1 MAALLSDLRTETP
14 RGPTDARDARDGT
27 AGGGAEAGMAPKVA
41 AERSEFLLQ
50 CDRIRLRRRLSWKR
64 WAVEH
69 AGCSPQEWSRFWN
82 LDRRV
87 SKRVE
92 ERLLVRYPELRKPWL
107 RSLDAVPPARGAG
120 GPDPGG

>member
-1 MAALLSDLRTETP
+1 MAAVLSADRP
-14 RGPTDARDARDGT
+14 GGGWAGTDAGDGPD
-27 AGGGAEAGMAPKVA
+27 GGGAMAPKVA

-50 CDRIRLRRRLSWKR
+50 CNVIRLRRRLSWKQ
-64 WAVEH
+64 WALEH

-82 LDRRV
+82 LDRRL

-92 ERLLVRYPELRKPWL
+92 ERLLVLYPELRKPWL
-107 RSLDAVPPARGAG
+107 RGLNAAPAARGSV